1 MNKLRKAKFSILC
14 DVTSV
19 VRLEEKFEIDH
30 SAPCVPHLFSYDS
43 VCCPSILIRFRVFPI
58 YSHVIPV
65 CSSSILMWFQCV
77 PHLLPR
83 FCVFPI
89 YSHMILVFPIY
100 SQTYD
105 SVCFLVS
112 AVPAMCVEGGGGY
125 RVMNEPD
132 RSELNTD
139 QSNLKCDDSDGLTP
153 GWVRFEGDGGTVMST
168 SEPPDKRC
176 AAHAP
181 GYLVGGHPE
190 VQDGTVERQVCFVW
204 QSNGCMKDVQIRVR
218 NCGSFYV
225 YELATL
231 GFCKLRYCTDPASS
245 WVSSLICEIRLME
258 RIRDGL

>member
-19 VRLEEKFEIDH
+19 VRLEEKFKIDH
-30 SAPCVPHLFSYDS
+30 SAPCFPIYSHMILCVSHLFSYDS
-43 VCCPSILIRFRVFPI
+43 VCSPSILI
-58 YSHVIPV
+58 
-65 CSSSILMWFQCV
+65 L
-77 PHLLPR
+77 

-89 YSHMILVFPIY
+89 YSHTIMCVLHLSSYDSCVTYLF
-100 SQTYD
+100 SYD

-168 SEPPDKRC
+168 SRPADKRC

-190 VQDGTVERQVCFVW
+190 VQDGTVRRQVCFGW
-204 QSNGCMKDVQIRVR
+204 QSNSCVRDVQISVR

-245 WVSSLICEIRLME
+245 WVSSLICGRLME
-258 RIRDGL
+258 RIRDRL